1 MKNKGYSIIIPAFNE
16 EGIIGNFL
24 CELVQILDQTD
35 GDYEIIVINDCS
47 TDKTRDETIASQ
59 IPITLLDHPCNKG
72 YGAAIKTGMAKA
84 TYGMIV
90 ITDADSTYPNT
101 SIPELVSIAEGED
114 LDMVVGARV
123 GKNVKIP
130 LIRKPAKWVITKLAN
145 YLSGTRI
152 PDLNSGLRVMKKSVV
167 DKFANILPNGFS
179 FTTTIT
185 LAMLT
190 NNHSVKYIP
199 IDYFKRKGKSKIRP
213 IKDTLNFTQL
223 IIRTVLYFNPL
234 KIFVPLSMF
243 LVLFAFL
250 ILILSWF
257 LLGSVLDTTFGIII
271 MTAVMV
277 LAIGML
283 ADLVDKRIQ

>member
-1 MKNKGYSIIIPAFNE
+1 MRNKGYSIIIPAYNE

-24 CELVQILDQTD
+24 CELVKILDQTD

-47 TDKTRDETIASQ
+47 TDKTRDGAIASQ
-59 IPITLLDHPCNKG
+59 VPITLLDHACNKG
-72 YGAAIKTGMAKA
+72 YGAAIKTGIKVAKYE
-84 TYGMIV
+84 TIV
-90 ITDADSTYPNT
+90 ITDADSTYPNE
-101 SIPELVSIAEGED
+101 SIPGLVSVAENED

-123 GKNVKIP
+123 GKNVNIP

-152 PDLNSGLRVMKKSVV
+152 PDLNSGLRVMRKSIVN
-167 DKFANILPNGFS
+167 KFANILPNGFS

-213 IKDTLNFTQL
+213 IIDTLNFIQL

-234 KIFVPLSMF
+234 KVFVPLSIL
-243 LVLFAFL
+243 LVLFAFFVL
-250 ILILSWF
+250 IMSWF
-257 LLGSVLDTTFGIII
+257 LLGSVLDTTFGVIF